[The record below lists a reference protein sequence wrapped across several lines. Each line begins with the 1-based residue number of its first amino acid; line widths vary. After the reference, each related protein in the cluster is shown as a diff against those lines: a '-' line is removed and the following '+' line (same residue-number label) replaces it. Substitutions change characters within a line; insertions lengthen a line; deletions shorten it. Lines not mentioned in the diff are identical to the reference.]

1 MAKSSSAFLRSQID
15 FVRVA
20 CCEGCWD
27 GVRRPC
33 SIPEKDSL
41 KCAFLSLVL
50 FGANCLIRTKSH
62 RWRLVAGRKVIVVS
76 ENAHAPQKK
85 NRTLPPKWGRLIT
98 NSEFVS
104 CLVAQRITGM
114 LAGMSGLLPPSFNSI
129 HSPICKATTHQ
140 NDSPFRKAKTQMG
153 SSALKCSGRTSK
165 ELQTVLQ
172 DPSAVHSTHRRS
184 FASIHK

>member
-1 MAKSSSAFLRSQID
+1 VPSF
-15 FVRVA
+15 
-20 CCEGCWD
+20 
-27 GVRRPC
+27 
-33 SIPEKDSL
+33 
-41 KCAFLSLVL
+41 SLVL

-85 NRTLPPKWGRLIT
+85 NRTLPPEWGRLIT

-129 HSPICKATTHQ
+129 HSPICKRQLIKMIHRFAKLRHKWGRPPS
-140 NDSPFRKAKTQMG
+140 NAAAVHLKNCRPFSKTQVRCTQHIDDH
-153 SSALKCSGRTSK
+153 L
-165 ELQTVLQ
+165 LL
-172 DPSAVHSTHRRS
+172 STN
-184 FASIHK
+184 

>member
-1 MAKSSSAFLRSQID
+1 MAGQCNLPSVSSSSTERGGLAKSSSAFLRSQID

-114 LAGMSGLLPPSFNSI
+114 LAGMSGLLPPSFKQ
-129 HSPICKATTHQ
+129 HSLADLQPTLIKMIQ
-140 NDSPFRKAKTQMG
+140 RFAKLRHKWVVRRQMQ
-153 SSALKCSGRTSK
+153 R
-165 ELQTVLQ
+165 
-172 DPSAVHSTHRRS
+172 PY
-184 FASIHK
+184 I